1 MIYHL
6 EDTSKVRDI
15 FAGWED
21 TCVWS
26 AQQKVMG
33 VILVTDTEAPRSA
46 IAYVGCFA
54 FCAGEPDRELLL
66 GKPDGFFVMVPENEA
81 WCTLMEECFP
91 DCKRVTRYAI
101 RKDTKFDRARL
112 EQYRKMLPDGYELRR
127 IDGELY
133 DLCLTDPETA
143 SFVACF
149 ESKEQFLEL
158 GRGFVILR
166 DGRIVSGASSYSRYL
181 EGIEIEVDTMK
192 EERQK
197 GLGNNTVV
205 LSWNHISFLNILNCF
220 SNLISHILAPVT
232 IGVRPHSK
240 NCEAFVAA
248 YLSQTHNICHP
259 RRINPWAH
267 IIARYHNILL
277 KVFGNTIYIVSKL
290 RIKNF
295 F

>member
-1 MIYHL
+1 MGLQRL

-33 VILVTDTEAPRSA
+33 TILVTDTEAPKSA
-46 IAYVGCFA
+46 IAVVGCFA
-54 FCAGEPDRELLL
+54 FCAGKPDRELLL
-66 GKPDGFFVMVPENEA
+66 EKPAGFFIMVPENEA
-81 WCTLMEECFP
+81 WSSLLEECFP

-101 RKDTKFDRARL
+101 RKDTKFDRALL
-112 EQYRKMLPDGYELRR
+112 ERYRQMLPEGYELRR

-149 ESKEQFLEL
+149 ESKEQFLTL
-158 GRGFVILR
+158 GRGFVIVR

-181 EGIEIEVDTMK
+181 EGIEVEVDTVK

-197 GLGNNTVV
+197 GLARVCCAALILQC
-205 LSWNHISFLNILNCF
+205 LSEGLYPSWDAQNMGSVR
-220 SNLISHILAPVT
+220 LAEKLGYEFDHEYT
-232 IGVRPHSK
+232 
-240 NCEAFVAA
+240 A
-248 YLSQTHNICHP
+248 YEVSREERTH
-259 RRINPWAH
+259 
-267 IIARYHNILL
+267 
-277 KVFGNTIYIVSKL
+277 
-290 RIKNF
+290 
-295 F
+295 

>member
-181 EGIEIEVDTMK
+181 GGIEIEVDTVK

-197 GLGNNTVV
+197 GLARVCCAALILQC
-205 LSWNHISFLNILNCF
+205 LSEGLYPSWDAHNPISVHLAETLGYEF
-220 SNLISHILAPVT
+220 SHEYP
-232 IGVRPHSK
+232 
-240 NCEAFVAA
+240 A
-248 YLSQTHNICHP
+248 YEVGREHRTH
-259 RRINPWAH
+259 
-267 IIARYHNILL
+267 
-277 KVFGNTIYIVSKL
+277 
-290 RIKNF
+290 
-295 F
+295 

>member
-33 VILVTDTEAPRSA
+33 VILVTDTETPRSA

-66 GKPDGFFVMVPENEA
+66 GKPDGFFVMVPENET

-91 DCKRVTRYAI
+91 NCKRVTRYAI
-101 RKDTKFDRARL
+101 RKNTKFDRARL

-197 GLGNNTVV
+197 GLARVCCAALILQC
-205 LSWNHISFLNILNCF
+205 LSEGLYPSWDAHNPISVHLAETLGYEF
-220 SNLISHILAPVT
+220 SHEYP
-232 IGVRPHSK
+232 
-240 NCEAFVAA
+240 A
-248 YLSQTHNICHP
+248 YEVGREHRTH
-259 RRINPWAH
+259 
-267 IIARYHNILL
+267 
-277 KVFGNTIYIVSKL
+277 
-290 RIKNF
+290 
-295 F
+295 